1 MTTIVD
7 VKSQFNTD
15 NVKQAGSK
23 QLFVVN
29 DNTLV
34 SYRTIVGK
42 LIDGTWYITTE
53 KYSVTTT
60 RQCNQF
66 ANEAI
71 REATRKGF
79 KVERV
84 TELP

>member
-1 MTTIVD
+1 MTTITD
-7 VKSQFNTD
+7 VKLQFNTD
-15 NVKQAGSK
+15 NVKQVGSK

-34 SYRTIVGK
+34 SYRTVVGK
-42 LIDGTWYITTE
+42 LVDKTWYFTTE
-53 KYSVTTT
+53 KYSVTSTK
-60 RQCNQF
+60 QCTQF

-71 REATRKGF
+71 RKGF

-84 TELP
+84 TVLP

>member
-1 MTTIVD
+1 MTTIAD

-15 NVKQAGSK
+15 NVKQVGSK

-29 DNTLV
+29 SNTLV

-42 LIDGTWYITTE
+42 LIDRTWYFTNE
-53 KYSVTTT
+53 RCSVTTAKQIT
-60 RQCNQF
+60 QF

-71 REATRKGF
+71 RKGF

-84 TELP
+84 DVLP

>member
-1 MTTIVD
+1 MTIITDI
-7 VKSQFNTD
+7 KLQFNTD
-15 NVKQAGSK
+15 NVKQVSSK

-34 SYRTIVGK
+34 SYRTVVGK
-42 LIDGTWYITTE
+42 LLDRTWYITNE

-60 RQCNQF
+60 KQCTQF

-71 REATRKGF
+71 RKGF

-84 TELP
+84 AVLP

>member
-1 MTTIVD
+1 MTTITD
-7 VKSQFNTD
+7 VKLQFNTD
-15 NVKQAGSK
+15 NVKQVGSK

-34 SYRTIVGK
+34 SYRTIIGK
-42 LIDGTWYITTE
+42 LITGIWHITTE

-60 RQCNQF
+60 KQCNQF

-71 REATRKGF
+71 RKGF

-84 TELP
+84 AVLP